1 MLTQHSQSLGMM
13 FCAGIG
19 GVGKGE
25 EEEGGNGRTG
35 KRIDGENLLGS
46 RQIKVQ
52 LQEIHSFQNSGL
64 VLDSHYQCVLRIDI

>member
-13 FCAGIG
+13 FCAGMG
-19 GVGKGE
+19 GEGKGK

-46 RQIKVQ
+46 RQIKIQ
-52 LQEIHSFQNSGL
+52 LQEIFTLFSEFWFGIRLPLS
-64 VLDSHYQCVLRIDI
+64 VCA